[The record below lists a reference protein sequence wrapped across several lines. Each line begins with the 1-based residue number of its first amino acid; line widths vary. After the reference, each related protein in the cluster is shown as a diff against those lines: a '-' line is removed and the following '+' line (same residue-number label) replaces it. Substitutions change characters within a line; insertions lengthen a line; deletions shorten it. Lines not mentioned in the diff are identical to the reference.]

1 MDLPTENTP
10 AVSDPAPNTQPVEK
24 RPGIWSG
31 LGIVALYFLLQFGL
45 GILFGAIAAFVLV
58 FGEAF
63 NAGLHH
69 YAPPDPKAAIQASM
83 ANPDTRV
90 VFIVATIAAAAVVM
104 VLIIRQFWRAQW
116 SRAELPGFGLTPPS
130 NKSAYLI
137 AAVLGAAVLL
147 LGGPLTHIL
156 AGHHQVDQDVS
167 LLAGNVSIGMRL
179 LLALL
184 VVCVAPFVEELVFRG
199 VLLSGLASRMPI
211 GWAMLASAIVFGCV
225 HLPDFK
231 FAWYPVPALIILG
244 RIGMAA
250 RAHALAV
257 AVDYAARH
265 QQLHR
270 GDCVVRGCR
279 SLIDSLKPQQEHPIT
294 APDPGQN

>member
-10 AVSDPAPNTQPVEK
+10 AVPDATATAQPVEK
-24 RPGIWSG
+24 RPGVWSG

-45 GILFGAIAAFVLV
+45 GILFGVIAGFVLV
-58 FGEAF
+58 FKAAF
-63 NAGLHH
+63 DAGLHQR
-69 YAPPDPKAAIQASM
+69 APPDAKAVMQALM

-104 VLIIRQFWRAQW
+104 ILLIRQFWGLQW
-116 SRAELPGFGLTPPS
+116 SRADLPGFGFTPPA
-130 NKSAYLI
+130 KKHAYLI
-137 AAVLGAAVLL
+137 AVLLGAAVLL
-147 LGGPLTHIL
+147 LGGPLTHLL
-156 AGHHQVDQDVS
+156 AGHQEVNQDVS
-167 LLAGNVSIGMRL
+167 VLAGNVSIGMRL

-211 GWAMLASAIVFGCV
+211 GWAMLVSAIVFGCV

-244 RIGMAA
+244 LASAWLRVRTRSLWPSITL
-250 RAHALAV
+250 HATNNLIAAV
-257 AVDYAARH
+257 AWF
-265 QQLHR
+265 L
-270 GDCVVRGCR
+270 VV
-279 SLIDSLKPQQEHPIT
+279 SH
-294 APDPGQN
+294 

>member
-10 AVSDPAPNTQPVEK
+10 AVSDAASNTQPVEK
-24 RPGIWSG
+24 RPGVWSG

-45 GILFGAIAAFVLV
+45 GILFGVIAGFVLMV
-58 FGEAF
+58 KAAF

-69 YAPPDPKAAIQASM
+69 RAPPDARAVMQASM

-90 VFIVATIAAAAVVM
+90 IFIVATIAAAAAVM
-104 VLIIRQFWRAQW
+104 ILLIRQFWRAQW
-116 SRAELPGFGLTPPS
+116 SRAELPGFGFTPPAK
-130 NKSAYLI
+130 KSAYLI
-137 AAVLGAAVLL
+137 AVLLGAIVLF
-147 LGGPLTHIL
+147 LGGPLTHLL
-156 AGHHQVDQDVS
+156 AGHHEVNQDVS
-167 LLAGNVSIGMRL
+167 LLAGNVPVGMRL

-199 VLLSGLASRMPI
+199 VLLSGLARRMPI

-244 RIGMAA
+244 LVSAWLR
-250 RAHALAV
+250 
-257 AVDYAARH
+257 
-265 QQLHR
+265 
-270 GDCVVRGCR
+270 VRTR
-279 SLIDSLKPQQEHPIT
+279 SLWPSIT
-294 APDPGQN
+294 LHATNNFIAAIAWFVVASH

>member
-10 AVSDPAPNTQPVEK
+10 AISNAALAPQPAPKQ
-24 RPGIWSG
+24 PGIWSG

-45 GILFGAIAAFVLV
+45 GILFGVVAGFVLMV
-58 FGEAF
+58 KAAF

-69 YAPPDPKAAIQASM
+69 RAPPDARAVMQASM

-90 VFIVATIAAAAVVM
+90 IFIVATIAAAAAVM
-104 VLIIRQFWRAQW
+104 ILLIRQFWRAQW
-116 SRAELPGFGLTPPS
+116 SRAELPGFGFTPPAK
-130 NKSAYLI
+130 KSAYLI
-137 AAVLGAAVLL
+137 AVLLGAIVLF
-147 LGGPLTHIL
+147 LGGPPTHLL
-156 AGHHQVDQDVS
+156 AGHHEVNQDVS
-167 LLAGNVSIGMRL
+167 LLAGNVSVGMRL
-179 LLALL
+179 MLAVL

-244 RIGMAA
+244 LVSAWLRVRTRSLWPSITLHATNNFIA
-250 RAHALAV
+250 ALAWFVV
-257 AVDYAARH
+257 ANH
-265 QQLHR
+265 
-270 GDCVVRGCR
+270 
-279 SLIDSLKPQQEHPIT
+279 
-294 APDPGQN
+294 

>member
-10 AVSDPAPNTQPVEK
+10 AVPDATFIPQPAAK
-24 RPGIWSG
+24 HPGVRSG

-45 GILFGAIAAFVLV
+45 GILFGVIAGFLLMVKASF
-58 FGEAF
+58 E
-63 NAGLHH
+63 AGLHH
-69 YAPPDPKAAIQASM
+69 RALPNLKAVLQALQSS
-83 ANPDTRV
+83 PDTRV

-104 VLIIRQFWRAQW
+104 VLIVRQFWRAQW
-116 SRAELPGFGLTPPS
+116 SRAELPGFGLTPPA
-130 NKSAYLI
+130 NKSSYLI
-137 AAVLGAAVLL
+137 AVLLGVIVLL

-167 LLAGNVSIGMRL
+167 LLAGNVSVGMRL

-211 GWAMLASAIVFGCV
+211 GWAMLASAVVFGCV

-231 FAWYPVPALIILG
+231 FAWYPVPALVILG
-244 RIGMAA
+244 LVSAWLR
-250 RAHALAV
+250 
-257 AVDYAARH
+257 
-265 QQLHR
+265 
-270 GDCVVRGCR
+270 VRTR
-279 SLIDSLKPQQEHPIT
+279 SLWPSIT
-294 APDPGQN
+294 LHATNNFIAAIAWFVVAGH

>member
-10 AVSDPAPNTQPVEK
+10 AVSNAASIAQRVEK
-24 RPGIWSG
+24 HPGVWSG

-45 GILFGAIAAFVLV
+45 GILFGVMAGFVLMV
-58 FGEAF
+58 KAGFE
-63 NAGLHH
+63 AGLHH
-69 YAPPDPKAAIQASM
+69 RAPPDAKAVMLALT

-90 VFIVATIAAAAVVM
+90 VFIVATIATAAVVM
-104 VLIIRQFWRAQW
+104 TLLIRQFWRAQW
-116 SRAELPGFGLTPPS
+116 SRADLPGFGFTPPAKKHS
-130 NKSAYLI
+130 YLI
-137 AAVLGAAVLL
+137 AVLLGAAVLL

-179 LLALL
+179 LLAVL

-225 HLPDFK
+225 HLPDFR
-231 FAWYPVPALIILG
+231 FIWYPVPALVILG
-244 RIGMAA
+244 LVSAWLR
-250 RAHALAV
+250 
-257 AVDYAARH
+257 
-265 QQLHR
+265 
-270 GDCVVRGCR
+270 VRTR
-279 SLIDSLKPQQEHPIT
+279 SLWPSIT
-294 APDPGQN
+294 LHATNNFIAAIAWFVVANH

>member
-10 AVSDPAPNTQPVEK
+10 AVSEPPFTARPEEK

-45 GILFGAIAAFVLV
+45 GILFGAIAAFVLA
-58 FGEAF
+58 FKAAF

-69 YAPPDPKAAIQASM
+69 RAPPDPKAAIQAAM

-90 VFIVATIAAAAVVM
+90 VFVVATIAGAAVVM
-104 VLIIRQFWRAQW
+104 ALLIRQFWRVQW
-116 SRAELPGFGLTPPS
+116 SRAELPGFGFTPPAK
-130 NKSAYLI
+130 KSSYLI
-137 AAVLGAAVLL
+137 AVLLGAAVLL
-147 LGGPLTHIL
+147 LGGPLTHLL

-199 VLLSGLASRMPI
+199 ALLSGLASRMPI
-211 GWAMLASAIVFGCV
+211 GWAMLASAVVFGCV

-231 FAWYPVPALIILG
+231 FAWYPVPALVILG
-244 RIGMAA
+244 
-250 RAHALAV
+250 LAS
-257 AVDYAARH
+257 AWLR
-265 QQLHR
+265 
-270 GDCVVRGCR
+270 VRTR
-279 SLIDSLKPQQEHPIT
+279 SLWPSIT
-294 APDPGQN
+294 LHATNNLIAAIAWFVAAHH

>member
-10 AVSDPAPNTQPVEK
+10 AVSDSPFTVPPVEK
-24 RPGIWSG
+24 RPGVLSG

-45 GILFGAIAAFVLV
+45 GILFGVIAGFVLMV
-58 FGEAF
+58 KASFE
-63 NAGLHH
+63 AGLHH
-69 YAPPDPKAAIQASM
+69 RAPPDAKAVMQAAM

-90 VFIVATIAAAAVVM
+90 VFVLATIAGAAAVM
-104 VLIIRQFWRAQW
+104 TLLIRRFWRVQW
-116 SRAELPGFGLTPPS
+116 SRAELPGFGLIQPAR
-130 NKSAYLI
+130 KSSYLI
-137 AAVLGAAVLL
+137 AVLL
-147 LGGPLTHIL
+147 GVIVLFLGGALTHLL

-199 VLLSGLASRMPI
+199 VLLSGFASRMPT
-211 GWAMLASAIVFGCV
+211 GWAMLASAVVFGCV

-244 RIGMAA
+244 LASAWLRVRTRSLWPSITLHATNNFIAA
-250 RAHALAV
+250 IAWFV
-257 AVDYAARH
+257 AVGH
-265 QQLHR
+265 
-270 GDCVVRGCR
+270 
-279 SLIDSLKPQQEHPIT
+279 
-294 APDPGQN
+294 